1 MTRRIILNGTVA
13 NDGTGDTLRT
23 AAQKINDNFAEV
35 YNAFG
40 DASSIALR
48 PATRANL
55 GGVFIGAS
63 LNVAS
68 NGQLSANI
76 ATTTGLGVIKVGSS
90 LIISANG
97 QIDADIPDSIL
108 DLGILDGVSGQA
120 LKTTGNGTFY
130 FGNVTA
136 NVVGA
141 GATNP
146 FDQDLNTFNS
156 VDFVSATAQEFYLD
170 PAAIG
175 VPTVKSDTS
184 LYLTANNAAN
194 GVVSVTNTPFQ
205 LCSFTLIQRNALTPQ
220 NGYLIY
226 NSSNNKIQAYAAN
239 TWVDLH

>member
-40 DASSIALR
+40 DATSIALR

-76 ATTTGLGVIKVGSS
+76 ATTTGLGVVKVGSS

-97 QIDADIPDSIL
+97 QIDASIPDSIL
-108 DLGILDGVSGQA
+108 DLGISDGSAGQF
-120 LKTTGNGTFY
+120 LRTNGNGGFSFAST
-130 FGNVTA
+130 GGGA
-136 NVVGA
+136 NTG
-141 GATNP
+141 NP
-146 FDQDLNTFNS
+146 FDQNLNTTNTVS
-156 VDFVSATAQEFYLD
+156 FVTTTSEQFLLSGA
-170 PAAIG
+170 G
-175 VPTVKSDTS
+175 VPTVESDTTLNLS
-184 LYLTANNAAN
+184 ANTR
-194 GVVSVTNTPFQ
+194 VSVIYSPFK
-205 LCSFTLIQRNALTPQ
+205 LKSYTSTERNALVSQ
-220 NGYLIY
+220 NGDLIY
-226 NSSNNKIQAYAAN
+226 NATTNKFQGYAAN